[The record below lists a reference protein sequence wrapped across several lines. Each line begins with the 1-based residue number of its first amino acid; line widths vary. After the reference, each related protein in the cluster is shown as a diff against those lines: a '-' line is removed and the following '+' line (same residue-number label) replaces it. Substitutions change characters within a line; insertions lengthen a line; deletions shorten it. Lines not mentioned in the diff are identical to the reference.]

1 MPIVFN
7 ALYIYIYIYK
17 ICIMYKIMYKT
28 LFWAHFLDLKA
39 VYELL
44 YLNYILQHLNI
55 STLPFVS
62 TKNMQ

>member
-1 MPIVFN
+1 
-7 ALYIYIYIYK
+7 
-17 ICIMYKIMYKT
+17 MYKIMYKT

-44 YLNYILQHLNI
+44 GLNYILQHLNI